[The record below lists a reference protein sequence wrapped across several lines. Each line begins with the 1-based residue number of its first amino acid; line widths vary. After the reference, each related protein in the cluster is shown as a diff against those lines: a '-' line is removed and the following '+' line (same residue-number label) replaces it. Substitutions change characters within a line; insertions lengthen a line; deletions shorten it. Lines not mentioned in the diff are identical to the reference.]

1 MKKKILAGSPRK
13 TTIIAE
19 PGQQDVIIQR
29 EFDAPRELVFRA
41 FTDPE
46 ILVKWLGPR
55 FLTMHI
61 DKYDAR
67 SGGTRRYVH
76 TDPNGTA
83 YGFHGC
89 FHEVLAPERIIQTFE
104 FEGLPEP
111 GHVALETARF
121 VSLPGNRTRVEAQSL
136 FQSVSDRDGMVAS
149 GMEMGVTESH
159 ERLDEWLKSAGHRIA
174 NK

>member
-1 MKKKILAGSPRK
+1 MKANTHDNPSNK
-13 TTIIAE
+13 TIIIAE
-19 PGQQDVIIQR
+19 PGMQDVVIKR

-41 FTDPE
+41 FTEPE

-61 DKYDAR
+61 EKYDAR
-67 SGGTRRYVH
+67 SGGTWRYVH
-76 TDPNGTA
+76 TDPSGTA

-121 VSLPGNRTRVEAQSL
+121 IALPGTRTRVEAQSL
-136 FQSVSDRDGMVAS
+136 FQSVNDRDGMVAS

-174 NK
+174 KK